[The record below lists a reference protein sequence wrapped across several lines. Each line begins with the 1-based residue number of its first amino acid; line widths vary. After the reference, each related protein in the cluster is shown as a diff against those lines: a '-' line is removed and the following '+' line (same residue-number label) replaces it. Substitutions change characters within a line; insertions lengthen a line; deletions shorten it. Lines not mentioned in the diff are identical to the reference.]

1 MPNWIKR
8 REDEL
13 LAEGKTMALQVL
25 DHLKEMLRDRGFD
38 PYVDVNEMGILTKWG
53 NQKEFV
59 ATFFYSEHEE
69 EAMDYATSDDLFH
82 IDILEEERDLFGFS
96 EDVKTYVFSKTNH
109 IGWAE

>member
-38 PYVDVNEMGILTKWG
+38 PYVDVNEMG
-53 NQKEFV
+53 QP
-59 ATFFYSEHEE
+59 
-69 EAMDYATSDDLFH
+69 
-82 IDILEEERDLFGFS
+82 ERGRRYLLLFG
-96 EDVKTYVFSKTNH
+96 
-109 IGWAE
+109 A